1 MSTRIFQI
9 TSSFAVP
16 LLVLV
21 MVMVISTACTRLED
35 PTATPVP
42 RLTPTVAS
50 TPTATPVPTAEPRPT
65 PTPTTTSTPTSTPG
79 PTATPVPTAEPRPT
93 PTPTTTSTPTST
105 PGPTATPVPAAEPR
119 PTPTP
124 TDTSTP
130 TSTPGPT
137 ATPVPTAE
145 PRPTP
150 TPTAAPTP
158 TSTPGPSLT
167 GELTGEIV
175 FAHSTVTGNINYLE
189 TKSLPQ
195 EGLIALVDVTGL
207 DLSGD
212 VLSYVFEPHIIA
224 YGNIDQQA
232 SRRSPV
238 SFTIKY
244 DLAGIDPDSDYAIF
258 VRYSESS
265 GKGLTSQGIYY
276 ANHYGREATPTR
288 VLTHGHPR
296 RDVIVRIDLIHWIS

>member
-9 TSSFAVP
+9 TSSSAVP

-79 PTATPVPTAEPRPT
+79 PTATPLLNPGRLPRQPLRRRPLPRLGRRLLPFPLLNPGRLPHQPT
-93 PTPTTTSTPTST
+93 
-105 PGPTATPVPAAEPR
+105 
-119 PTPTP
+119 
-124 TDTSTP
+124 TSTP

-207 DLSGD
+207 DLSGH
-212 VLSYVFEPHIIA
+212 VWSYVFEPHIIA

-238 SFTIKY
+238 PFTIKY

-276 ANHYGREATPTR
+276 ANHYGRETTPTR